1 MGIEVAVFPKHAY
14 LQITESYAYRP
25 EPDTLGSAGNQL
37 LRLLA
42 PFLDESS
49 EVILS
54 SGNLKP
60 LDFAQEYS

>member
-1 MGIEVAVFPKHAY
+1 MVYPKHAY
-14 LQITESYAYRP
+14 LQITESYNYRP
-25 EPDTLGSAGNQL
+25 EVENPGSAGNQL

-54 SGNLKP
+54 SGNMKP
-60 LDFAQEYS
+60 LDFMQEYS